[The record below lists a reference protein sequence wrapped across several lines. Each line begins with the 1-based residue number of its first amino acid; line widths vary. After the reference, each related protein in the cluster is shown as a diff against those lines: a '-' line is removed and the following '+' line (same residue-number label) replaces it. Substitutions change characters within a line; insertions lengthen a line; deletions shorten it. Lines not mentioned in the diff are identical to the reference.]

1 MMIEKCLTCPRP
13 AKDHCYLDSGVV
25 ICDDE
30 GHPILDKRKS
40 PEGPIF
46 FRSTDAGFYPLF
58 TKWTRRRMSHEHFV
72 RQCCL
77 PHVIVTVRLEVGFY
91 GGKR

>member
-1 MMIEKCLTCPRP
+1 MIIERCLTCPRP
-13 AKDHCYLDSGVV
+13 ANEHCYLDSGVV

-30 GHPILDKRKS
+30 GHPILDDRKTAT
-40 PEGPIF
+40 F
-46 FRSTDAGFYPLF
+46 FRSAGAGFYPLF
-58 TKWTRRRMSHEHFV
+58 TKWTRRRMSREHFV

-77 PHVIVTVRLEVGFY
+77 PHVIVALRLEIGLY